1 MVGMD
6 TNTKQIIDSLGG
18 DAEVARLLGYDPKRG
33 GVQRVNNW
41 KRRGIPL
48 HVLLERPDL
57 FPKPTK
63 KAA

>member
-1 MVGMD
+1 MRVMD
-6 TNTKQIIDSLGG
+6 TKPKQIIDALGG
-18 DAEVARLLGYDPKRG
+18 AAEVARLLGYDPKKG

-48 HVLLERPDL
+48 HVLLEHPDL
-57 FPKPTK
+57 FPKPSK